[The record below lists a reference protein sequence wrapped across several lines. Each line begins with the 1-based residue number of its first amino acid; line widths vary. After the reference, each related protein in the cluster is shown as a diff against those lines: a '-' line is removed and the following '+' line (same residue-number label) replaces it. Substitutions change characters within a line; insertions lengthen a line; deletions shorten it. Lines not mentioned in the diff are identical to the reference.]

1 MKYFYW
7 GAGVVFGLLILVVG
21 LQYIASER
29 VEVVELL
36 TVDEVDGP
44 ITTRLWVVDDAGFAY
59 LRVGADGS
67 GWFDR
72 ILANGEFRIT
82 RNGQS
87 ATYTA
92 VQRPDKSMRINELMQ
107 AKYTWGDTFI
117 AMLVGN
123 REGSIPLELHA
134 VNRE

>member
-1 MKYFYW
+1 MKYLYW
-7 GAGVVFGLLILVVG
+7 SAAVVIGLVVLLTG

-36 TVDEVDGP
+36 TVDEADEPV
-44 ITTRLWVVDDAGFAY
+44 TTRLWVVDDAGFAY

-67 GWFDR
+67 GWFTR

-82 RNGQS
+82 RNDQS

-107 AKYTWGDTFI
+107 AKYTWGDSFI

-123 REGSIPLELHA
+123 REGSIPIELHA
-134 VNRE
+134 VNQE